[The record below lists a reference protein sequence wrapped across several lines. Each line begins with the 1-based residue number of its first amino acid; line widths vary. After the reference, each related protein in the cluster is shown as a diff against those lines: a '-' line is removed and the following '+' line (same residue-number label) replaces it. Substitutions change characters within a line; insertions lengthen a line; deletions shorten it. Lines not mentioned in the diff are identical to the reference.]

1 MNPGDAE
8 VVDTKTSSE
17 IEEGGEKHK
26 APDERRRPVKTIND
40 MKSIARDKEYLTMK
54 LLRLLLLLDQL
65 DPEGQVG
72 EKIYILLYNS
82 LTNVNLM

>member
-8 VVDTKTSSE
+8 VVDTKTSTE

-40 MKSIARDKEYLTMK
+40 MKSIPRDKE
-54 LLRLLLLLDQL
+54 
-65 DPEGQVG
+65 G
-72 EKIYILLYNS
+72 EVFGHETAETTTTTRPTRPRGPS
-82 LTNVNLM
+82 W